1 MHGYVKQKKKVS
13 KTTVAV
19 FSKKIHKIAT
29 TYWNICLICD
39 CASKRVY

>member
-19 FSKKIHKIAT
+19 FSKKITLKTAE
-29 TYWNICLICD
+29 
-39 CASKRVY
+39 